1 MYHWLRTIHPSIQAL
16 GAERGAAL
24 VRGLVG
30 RVPRVARLPL
40 HRRHGAGGGALTP
53 TLFFLTKSLM
63 IRCLFESCSVF
74 EKRPDE
80 GCRHTLVGR
89 RRGMAEK
96 SAPRRRSSSTVSSRY
111 LSDGTPTAV
120 SSPVAS
126 SRCSSDME
134 ANGARTV
141 LSGLAAAMGFNGERT
156 SIVGAVRRASAS
168 PVGVRALSEEAA
180 SLSSDPSQPTALPR
194 RRRCSLGSLMPSSQ
208 SGGAGSCG
216 GEKRTNMLCA
226 RLESVASMLEARS
239 AAVGEAQL
247 RAILLEH
254 QSALEAQQQAQARI
268 YISAHLPVSPH
279 ISRGAA
285 ASAGQDA

>member
-1 MYHWLRTIHPSIQAL
+1 
-16 GAERGAAL
+16 
-24 VRGLVG
+24 
-30 RVPRVARLPL
+30 
-40 HRRHGAGGGALTP
+40 
-53 TLFFLTKSLM
+53 
-63 IRCLFESCSVF
+63 
-74 EKRPDE
+74 
-80 GCRHTLVGR
+80 
-89 RRGMAEK
+89 MAEK

-168 PVGVRALSEEAA
+168 PIGVRALSEEAA
-180 SLSSDPSQPTALPR
+180 SLNSDPSQPTALPR

-216 GEKRTNMLCA
+216 GERRTNMLCA

-247 RAILLEH
+247 RAILHEH
-254 QSALEAQQQAQARI
+254 QSALEAQQLAQDLP
-268 YISAHLPVSPH
+268 ISPHISPISPH
-279 ISRGAA
+279 ISRSAA
-285 ASAGQDA
+285 ARAGPDADPDPHPHPDLDPSISPSSSPHPNPNHAGLPLGYGRDIGEM